1 MGKSRKS
8 SSALELQRKQIHT
21 RLTNL
26 PSLESPRDGWIR
38 TIRQSLGMTMRQL
51 GARLAISPQG
61 VRDIEMRERNE
72 TITVAKLRQAADALN
87 CDLRLVLIPR
97 TSLETTMR
105 KQAATKAREERNRL
119 VHTMHLEDQDAGV
132 EDALDESKA
141 AARWLT
147 GRIARLWD

>member
-8 SSALELQRKQIHT
+8 SSALELQRKQIDT

-72 TITVAKLRQAADALN
+72 TITVAKLRQVADALN

-97 TSLETTMR
+97 TPLETTMR

-141 AARWLT
+141 AERWLT
-147 GRIARLWD
+147 ERVARLWD